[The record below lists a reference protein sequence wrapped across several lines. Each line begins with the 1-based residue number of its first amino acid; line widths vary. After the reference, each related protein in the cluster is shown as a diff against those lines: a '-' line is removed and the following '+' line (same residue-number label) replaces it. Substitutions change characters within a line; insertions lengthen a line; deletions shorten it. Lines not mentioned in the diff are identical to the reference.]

1 MRLCG
6 EISVVVGTMEAKD
19 SEQVESSF
27 IVFAMNICKEW
38 GINSKFDCWGNVS
51 ALDIYNV
58 IHKQYCVCWI

>member
-1 MRLCG
+1 
-6 EISVVVGTMEAKD
+6 MEAKD

-38 GINSKFDCWGNVS
+38 GINSKFDCWRNVS